1 MGIRKSEFVSKTQ
14 ILFIRE
20 MKKKNSKYKF
30 LFIEIAVSY
39 EEKHLITLF
48 SIKGILEFFTDL
60 LNVK

>member
-1 MGIRKSEFVSKTQ
+1 
-14 ILFIRE
+14 

-39 EEKHLITLF
+39 EEKHLIPLF